1 MRRKKSQ
8 AHSPSSGDPATR
20 PFASNLGAELDPILA
35 HLSPAKR
42 ILNFRRK
49 QCIFSQGGPA
59 DAVFYIQ
66 KGRVKLCIAA
76 TSGKEATIAV
86 LGPGDFLGEECLR
99 TKQGFRNASAFAV
112 TDSMLLRI
120 DKKEMNTMLKQ
131 EPAVADL
138 FIAFLLDRNARAQE
152 NLADLLFNPTEKRL
166 ARALLTLAQLGESAT
181 GVLVV
186 PRTSQ
191 EALASMI
198 GTTRSRVNM
207 LMNRFRR
214 QGVIHYD
221 GELKVNSSLLNV
233 LLND

>member
-8 AHSPSSGDPATR
+8 AHSPSSNDPGTR
-20 PFASNLGAELDPILA
+20 PFQSKLPAELDRTLP
-35 HLSPAKR
+35 HVSHAKR
-42 ILNFRRK
+42 TLNFRRK
-49 QCIFSQGGPA
+49 QCIFPQGGPA

-66 KGRVKLCIAA
+66 TGRVKLCIAA
-76 TSGKEATIAV
+76 TSGKEATVAI

-99 TKQGFRNASAFAV
+99 AQQAWRTTSAFALI
-112 TDSMLLRI
+112 DSTLLRI
-120 DKKEMNTMLKQ
+120 DKKEMNTVLKQ
-131 EPAVADL
+131 QPAVADL

-152 NLADLLFNPTEKRL
+152 NLADLLFNSTEKRL

-181 GVLVV
+181 GILVI

-207 LMNRFRR
+207 LMNRFKR

-221 GELKVNSSLLNV
+221 GELKVNSAQLNV